1 MKRLVSAFLAGAM
14 ALSLAAC
21 GGAAST
27 STVASS
33 ASASGSAAASE
44 TAASDLDYIKEKG
57 KMVIGYTVYEPMN
70 YTDADGNFTGF
81 DTELA
86 TAVCE
91 KLGVEPEFVEI
102 NWDTKVV
109 ELDAKSID
117 CIWNGMTLTDDIM
130 ANTATT
136 KAYAKNAQVVV
147 VKDGTD
153 YSSTADLVGK
163 TVVAEAGSAGEAA
176 IEGDEN
182 LAQADYVSK
191 SVQTD
196 CLMEVAAGT
205 ADAAVLDLT
214 LANAMIGEGTDY
226 ASLKIVDEL
235 NAEEY
240 GVAFRKGSDAAA
252 VDLGEVAG
260 VIDGKSHHR
269 CHHASAGA
277 GGPRVIHAQQAGA
290 KVDHDDLQHQRRTA
304 DDPHESFHR
313 AGKRLAPAH
322 GAESDHQ
329 TQRQRKQQGQCK
341 QFTVEQKCAGKAPQ
355 NHRHKNTPINPFL
368 TKGTPRSGGAPIILN
383 VNA

>member
-33 ASASGSAAASE
+33 AASGSAAASASE
-44 TAASDLDYIKEKG
+44 TAASDLDYIKKKG

-240 GVAFRKGSDAAA
+240 GVAFRKDSDAAA
-252 VDLGEVAG
+252 AVDAVFDELKA
-260 VIDGKSHHR
+260 DGTM
-269 CHHASAGA
+269 
-277 GGPRVIHAQQAGA
+277 QALA
-290 KVDHDDLQHQRRTA
+290 DKYDLA
-304 DDPHESFHR
+304 
-313 AGKRLAPAH
+313 L
-322 GAESDHQ
+322 SD
-329 TQRQRKQQGQCK
+329 
-341 QFTVEQKCAGKAPQ
+341 
-355 NHRHKNTPINPFL
+355 
-368 TKGTPRSGGAPIILN
+368 
-383 VNA
+383 

>member
-21 GGAAST
+21 GDAAST

-33 ASASGSAAASE
+33 AASGSAAASAAE

-240 GVAFRKGSDAAA
+240 GVAFRKDSDAAA
-252 VDLGEVAG
+252 AVDAAFDELKA
-260 VIDGKSHHR
+260 DGTM
-269 CHHASAGA
+269 
-277 GGPRVIHAQQAGA
+277 QALA
-290 KVDHDDLQHQRRTA
+290 DKYDLALA
-304 DDPHESFHR
+304 D
-313 AGKRLAPAH
+313 
-322 GAESDHQ
+322 
-329 TQRQRKQQGQCK
+329 
-341 QFTVEQKCAGKAPQ
+341 
-355 NHRHKNTPINPFL
+355 
-368 TKGTPRSGGAPIILN
+368 
-383 VNA
+383 

>member
-33 ASASGSAAASE
+33 AASGSAAASAAE
-44 TAASDLDYIKEKG
+44 TAAGDLDYIKEKG

-226 ASLKIVDEL
+226 ANLKIVDEL

-252 VDLGEVAG
+252 AVDAAFDELKA
-260 VIDGKSHHR
+260 DGTM
-269 CHHASAGA
+269 
-277 GGPRVIHAQQAGA
+277 QALA
-290 KVDHDDLQHQRRTA
+290 DKYDLALA
-304 DDPHESFHR
+304 D
-313 AGKRLAPAH
+313 
-322 GAESDHQ
+322 
-329 TQRQRKQQGQCK
+329 
-341 QFTVEQKCAGKAPQ
+341 
-355 NHRHKNTPINPFL
+355 
-368 TKGTPRSGGAPIILN
+368 
-383 VNA
+383 

>member
-1 MKRLVSAFLAGAM
+1 MKRLVSAFLAGAL

-27 STVASS
+27 STAASAS
-33 ASASGSAAASE
+33 ASASGSAAASQ
-44 TAASDLDYIKEKG
+44 AAGSDLDYIKGKG
-57 KMVIGYTVYEPMN
+57 KLVIGYTVYEPMN

-147 VKDGTD
+147 VKESTA
-153 YSSTADLVGK
+153 YTSTADLAGK

-182 LAQADYVSK
+182 LAQADYISK

-214 LANAMIGEGTDY
+214 LANAMIGAGTDY

-252 VDLGEVAG
+252 AVDAAFDELKA
-260 VIDGKSHHR
+260 DGTM
-269 CHHASAGA
+269 
-277 GGPRVIHAQQAGA
+277 QALA
-290 KVDHDDLQHQRRTA
+290 DKYDLA
-304 DDPHESFHR
+304 
-313 AGKRLAPAH
+313 LA
-322 GAESDHQ
+322 E
-329 TQRQRKQQGQCK
+329 
-341 QFTVEQKCAGKAPQ
+341 
-355 NHRHKNTPINPFL
+355 
-368 TKGTPRSGGAPIILN
+368 
-383 VNA
+383 

>member
-33 ASASGSAAASE
+33 TASGSAAASAAE

-147 VKDGTD
+147 V
-153 YSSTADLVGK
+153 
-163 TVVAEAGSAGEAA
+163 
-176 IEGDEN
+176 
-182 LAQADYVSK
+182 
-191 SVQTD
+191 
-196 CLMEVAAGT
+196 
-205 ADAAVLDLT
+205 
-214 LANAMIGEGTDY
+214 
-226 ASLKIVDEL
+226 
-235 NAEEY
+235 
-240 GVAFRKGSDAAA
+240 R
-252 VDLGEVAG
+252 
-260 VIDGKSHHR
+260 
-269 CHHASAGA
+269 
-277 GGPRVIHAQQAGA
+277 
-290 KVDHDDLQHQRRTA
+290 
-304 DDPHESFHR
+304 
-313 AGKRLAPAH
+313 
-322 GAESDHQ
+322 
-329 TQRQRKQQGQCK
+329 GQ
-341 QFTVEQKCAGKAPQ
+341 
-355 NHRHKNTPINPFL
+355 
-368 TKGTPRSGGAPIILN
+368 
-383 VNA
+383 

>member
-1 MKRLVSAFLAGAM
+1 MKRISRRSFLMAAGLGVA
-14 ALSLAAC
+14 ALGLAAC
-21 GGAAST
+21 GGAASA
-27 STVASS
+27 STAASASS
-33 ASASGSAAASE
+33 AASGSAAAG
-44 TAASDLDYIKEKG
+44 SDLDYIKGKG

-117 CIWNGMTLTDDIM
+117 CIWNGMTLTEDIM

-147 VKDGTD
+147 VKEGTT
-153 YSSTADLVGK
+153 YTSTADLAGK

-176 IEGDEN
+176 IQGDEN
-182 LAQADYVSK
+182 LAKADYVSK

-252 VDLGEVAG
+252 AVDAAFDELKA
-260 VIDGKSHHR
+260 DGTM
-269 CHHASAGA
+269 
-277 GGPRVIHAQQAGA
+277 QALA
-290 KVDHDDLQHQRRTA
+290 EKYELALA
-304 DDPHESFHR
+304 D
-313 AGKRLAPAH
+313 
-322 GAESDHQ
+322 
-329 TQRQRKQQGQCK
+329 
-341 QFTVEQKCAGKAPQ
+341 
-355 NHRHKNTPINPFL
+355 
-368 TKGTPRSGGAPIILN
+368 
-383 VNA
+383 

>member
-33 ASASGSAAASE
+33 AASGSAAASAAE

-147 VKDGTD
+147 VKDGTG

-226 ASLKIVDEL
+226 ANLKIVDEL

-252 VDLGEVAG
+252 AVDAAFDELKA
-260 VIDGKSHHR
+260 DGTM
-269 CHHASAGA
+269 
-277 GGPRVIHAQQAGA
+277 QALA
-290 KVDHDDLQHQRRTA
+290 DKYDLALA
-304 DDPHESFHR
+304 D
-313 AGKRLAPAH
+313 
-322 GAESDHQ
+322 
-329 TQRQRKQQGQCK
+329 
-341 QFTVEQKCAGKAPQ
+341 
-355 NHRHKNTPINPFL
+355 
-368 TKGTPRSGGAPIILN
+368 
-383 VNA
+383 

>member
-33 ASASGSAAASE
+33 AASGSAAAAAAE

-240 GVAFRKGSDAAA
+240 GVAFRKGSDAAEA
-252 VDLGEVAG
+252 
-260 VIDGKSHHR
+260 
-269 CHHASAGA
+269 
-277 GGPRVIHAQQAGA
+277 
-290 KVDHDDLQHQRRTA
+290 
-304 DDPHESFHR
+304 
-313 AGKRLAPAH
+313 
-322 GAESDHQ
+322 
-329 TQRQRKQQGQCK
+329 
-341 QFTVEQKCAGKAPQ
+341 
-355 NHRHKNTPINPFL
+355 
-368 TKGTPRSGGAPIILN
+368 
-383 VNA
+383 VNAAFDELKADGTMQALADKYDLALAD

>member
-176 IEGDEN
+176 IE
-182 LAQADYVSK
+182 ADYVSK

-252 VDLGEVAG
+252 AVDAAFDELKA
-260 VIDGKSHHR
+260 DGTM
-269 CHHASAGA
+269 
-277 GGPRVIHAQQAGA
+277 QALA
-290 KVDHDDLQHQRRTA
+290 DKYDLALA
-304 DDPHESFHR
+304 D
-313 AGKRLAPAH
+313 
-322 GAESDHQ
+322 
-329 TQRQRKQQGQCK
+329 
-341 QFTVEQKCAGKAPQ
+341 
-355 NHRHKNTPINPFL
+355 
-368 TKGTPRSGGAPIILN
+368 
-383 VNA
+383 

>member
-33 ASASGSAAASE
+33 AASGSAAASASE
-44 TAASDLDYIKEKG
+44 TAASDLDYIKKKG

-252 VDLGEVAG
+252 AVDAAFDELKA
-260 VIDGKSHHR
+260 DGTM
-269 CHHASAGA
+269 
-277 GGPRVIHAQQAGA
+277 QALA
-290 KVDHDDLQHQRRTA
+290 DKYDLALA
-304 DDPHESFHR
+304 D
-313 AGKRLAPAH
+313 
-322 GAESDHQ
+322 
-329 TQRQRKQQGQCK
+329 
-341 QFTVEQKCAGKAPQ
+341 
-355 NHRHKNTPINPFL
+355 
-368 TKGTPRSGGAPIILN
+368 
-383 VNA
+383 

>member
-33 ASASGSAAASE
+33 AASGSAAASASE

-252 VDLGEVAG
+252 AVDAVF
-260 VIDGKSHHR
+260 D
-269 CHHASAGA
+269 
-277 GGPRVIHAQQAGA
+277 
-290 KVDHDDLQHQRRTA
+290 
-304 DDPHESFHR
+304 
-313 AGKRLAPAH
+313 
-322 GAESDHQ
+322 
-329 TQRQRKQQGQCK
+329 
-341 QFTVEQKCAGKAPQ
+341 EQKAD
-355 NHRHKNTPINPFL
+355 
-368 TKGTPRSGGAPIILN
+368 GTMQAL
-383 VNA
+383 ADKYDLALAD

>member
-21 GGAAST
+21 GGSAST
-27 STVASS
+27 STAAS
-33 ASASGSAAASE
+33 SAAAS
-44 TAASDLDYIKEKG
+44 AAPASSAAADSDLAYIRSNG

-240 GVAFRKGSDAAA
+240 GVAFRKGSDTAAA
-252 VDLGEVAG
+252 VDAVFDELKA
-260 VIDGKSHHR
+260 DGTM
-269 CHHASAGA
+269 
-277 GGPRVIHAQQAGA
+277 QALA
-290 KVDHDDLQHQRRTA
+290 DKYDLALA
-304 DDPHESFHR
+304 D
-313 AGKRLAPAH
+313 
-322 GAESDHQ
+322 
-329 TQRQRKQQGQCK
+329 
-341 QFTVEQKCAGKAPQ
+341 
-355 NHRHKNTPINPFL
+355 
-368 TKGTPRSGGAPIILN
+368 
-383 VNA
+383 

>member
-1 MKRLVSAFLAGAM
+1 
-14 ALSLAAC
+14 
-21 GGAAST
+21 
-27 STVASS
+27 
-33 ASASGSAAASE
+33 
-44 TAASDLDYIKEKG
+44 
-57 KMVIGYTVYEPMN
+57 MVIGYTVYEPMN

-130 ANTATT
+130 ANAATT

-226 ASLKIVDEL
+226 SSLKIVDEL

-252 VDLGEVAG
+252 AVDAAFDELKA
-260 VIDGKSHHR
+260 DGTM
-269 CHHASAGA
+269 
-277 GGPRVIHAQQAGA
+277 QALA
-290 KVDHDDLQHQRRTA
+290 DKYDLALA
-304 DDPHESFHR
+304 D
-313 AGKRLAPAH
+313 
-322 GAESDHQ
+322 
-329 TQRQRKQQGQCK
+329 
-341 QFTVEQKCAGKAPQ
+341 
-355 NHRHKNTPINPFL
+355 
-368 TKGTPRSGGAPIILN
+368 
-383 VNA
+383 

>member
-33 ASASGSAAASE
+33 AASGSAAASAAE

-153 YSSTADLVGK
+153 YNSTADLVGK

-240 GVAFRKGSDAAA
+240 GVAFRKGSNAAAA
-252 VDLGEVAG
+252 VDTVFDELKA
-260 VIDGKSHHR
+260 DGTM
-269 CHHASAGA
+269 
-277 GGPRVIHAQQAGA
+277 QALA
-290 KVDHDDLQHQRRTA
+290 DKYDLALA
-304 DDPHESFHR
+304 D
-313 AGKRLAPAH
+313 
-322 GAESDHQ
+322 
-329 TQRQRKQQGQCK
+329 
-341 QFTVEQKCAGKAPQ
+341 
-355 NHRHKNTPINPFL
+355 
-368 TKGTPRSGGAPIILN
+368 
-383 VNA
+383 

>member
-33 ASASGSAAASE
+33 AASGSAAASAAE
-44 TAASDLDYIKEKG
+44 TAAGDLDYIKEKG

-205 ADAAVLDLT
+205 ADAAALDLT

-240 GVAFRKGSDAAA
+240 GVAFRKGSDTAAA
-252 VDLGEVAG
+252 VDAVFDELKA
-260 VIDGKSHHR
+260 DGTM
-269 CHHASAGA
+269 
-277 GGPRVIHAQQAGA
+277 QALA
-290 KVDHDDLQHQRRTA
+290 DKYDLALA
-304 DDPHESFHR
+304 D
-313 AGKRLAPAH
+313 
-322 GAESDHQ
+322 
-329 TQRQRKQQGQCK
+329 
-341 QFTVEQKCAGKAPQ
+341 
-355 NHRHKNTPINPFL
+355 
-368 TKGTPRSGGAPIILN
+368 
-383 VNA
+383 

>member
-1 MKRLVSAFLAGAM
+1 MKRLVSTFLAGAM

-33 ASASGSAAASE
+33 AASGSAAASASE
-44 TAASDLDYIKEKG
+44 TAASDLDYIKKKG

-117 CIWNGMTLTDDIM
+117 CIWNGMTLTDEIM

-240 GVAFRKGSDAAA
+240 GVAFRKDSDAAA
-252 VDLGEVAG
+252 AVDAVFDELKA
-260 VIDGKSHHR
+260 DGTM
-269 CHHASAGA
+269 
-277 GGPRVIHAQQAGA
+277 QALA
-290 KVDHDDLQHQRRTA
+290 DKYDLALA
-304 DDPHESFHR
+304 D
-313 AGKRLAPAH
+313 
-322 GAESDHQ
+322 
-329 TQRQRKQQGQCK
+329 
-341 QFTVEQKCAGKAPQ
+341 
-355 NHRHKNTPINPFL
+355 
-368 TKGTPRSGGAPIILN
+368 
-383 VNA
+383 

>member
-33 ASASGSAAASE
+33 AASGSAAASAAE
-44 TAASDLDYIKEKG
+44 TAAGDLDYIKEKG

-240 GVAFRKGSDAAA
+240 GVAFRKGSDTAAA
-252 VDLGEVAG
+252 VDAAFDELKA
-260 VIDGKSHHR
+260 DGTM
-269 CHHASAGA
+269 
-277 GGPRVIHAQQAGA
+277 QALA
-290 KVDHDDLQHQRRTA
+290 DKYDLALA
-304 DDPHESFHR
+304 D
-313 AGKRLAPAH
+313 
-322 GAESDHQ
+322 
-329 TQRQRKQQGQCK
+329 
-341 QFTVEQKCAGKAPQ
+341 
-355 NHRHKNTPINPFL
+355 
-368 TKGTPRSGGAPIILN
+368 
-383 VNA
+383 

>member
-130 ANTATT
+130 AN
-136 KAYAKNAQVVV
+136 AKNAQVVV

-252 VDLGEVAG
+252 AANAAFDELKADGTMQALADKYDLA
-260 VIDGKSHHR
+260 
-269 CHHASAGA
+269 
-277 GGPRVIHAQQAGA
+277 
-290 KVDHDDLQHQRRTA
+290 LA
-304 DDPHESFHR
+304 D
-313 AGKRLAPAH
+313 
-322 GAESDHQ
+322 
-329 TQRQRKQQGQCK
+329 
-341 QFTVEQKCAGKAPQ
+341 
-355 NHRHKNTPINPFL
+355 
-368 TKGTPRSGGAPIILN
+368 
-383 VNA
+383 

>member
-33 ASASGSAAASE
+33 AASGSAAASASE

-117 CIWNGMTLTDDIM
+117 CIWNGMTLTEDIM

-252 VDLGEVAG
+252 AVDAAFDELKA
-260 VIDGKSHHR
+260 DGTM
-269 CHHASAGA
+269 
-277 GGPRVIHAQQAGA
+277 QALA
-290 KVDHDDLQHQRRTA
+290 DKYDLALA
-304 DDPHESFHR
+304 D
-313 AGKRLAPAH
+313 
-322 GAESDHQ
+322 
-329 TQRQRKQQGQCK
+329 
-341 QFTVEQKCAGKAPQ
+341 
-355 NHRHKNTPINPFL
+355 
-368 TKGTPRSGGAPIILN
+368 
-383 VNA
+383 

>member
-33 ASASGSAAASE
+33 AASGSAAASAAE

-117 CIWNGMTLTDDIM
+117 CIWNGMTLTYDIM

-240 GVAFRKGSDAAA
+240 GVAFRKGSDTAAA
-252 VDLGEVAG
+252 VDAVFDELKA
-260 VIDGKSHHR
+260 DGTM
-269 CHHASAGA
+269 
-277 GGPRVIHAQQAGA
+277 QALA
-290 KVDHDDLQHQRRTA
+290 DKYDLALA
-304 DDPHESFHR
+304 D
-313 AGKRLAPAH
+313 
-322 GAESDHQ
+322 
-329 TQRQRKQQGQCK
+329 
-341 QFTVEQKCAGKAPQ
+341 
-355 NHRHKNTPINPFL
+355 
-368 TKGTPRSGGAPIILN
+368 
-383 VNA
+383 

>member
-33 ASASGSAAASE
+33 AASGSAAASAAE

-196 CLMEVAAGT
+196 YLMEVAAGT

-252 VDLGEVAG
+252 AVDAVFDELKA
-260 VIDGKSHHR
+260 DGTM
-269 CHHASAGA
+269 
-277 GGPRVIHAQQAGA
+277 QALA
-290 KVDHDDLQHQRRTA
+290 DKYDLALA
-304 DDPHESFHR
+304 D
-313 AGKRLAPAH
+313 
-322 GAESDHQ
+322 
-329 TQRQRKQQGQCK
+329 
-341 QFTVEQKCAGKAPQ
+341 
-355 NHRHKNTPINPFL
+355 
-368 TKGTPRSGGAPIILN
+368 
-383 VNA
+383 